1 MPDYYSFGL
10 VGYPVEH
17 SLSPRIHAAAL
28 QELGLRGEYCLYSI
42 EQSSGLQEIL
52 DEMRSGQIQGLN
64 VTIPYKSEI
73 IPLMDSL
80 SPAAQ
85 AVGAVNTISH
95 QSGRLVGDNTDADGF
110 LADLK
115 RKGWLQVGK
124 PGQRALILGAGGS
137 ARAVVY
143 ALASAGWQIT
153 VAARRPEQA
162 TSVAKVIQNSMRPDQ
177 NIGEQPVL
185 SVIKLEREAISNLKQ
200 NVSLIVNTTPV
211 GMYPQVDASPWPYGL
226 EFSSQAAVYDLV
238 YNPAETILMR
248 EAQKMGLRVTNGIG
262 MLVEQAAL
270 SLEIWTG
277 LKAPS
282 QAMNQAVMEYNAG
295 IR

>member
-28 QELGLRGEYCLYSI
+28 QELGLRGEYRLYSI
-42 EQSSGLQEIL
+42 EQSSSLQEIL

-226 EFSSQAAVYDLV
+226 EFPSQAAVYDLV
-238 YNPAETILMR
+238 YNPAET
-248 EAQKMGLRVTNGIG
+248 
-262 MLVEQAAL
+262 
-270 SLEIWTG
+270 
-277 LKAPS
+277 
-282 QAMNQAVMEYNAG
+282 
-295 IR
+295 